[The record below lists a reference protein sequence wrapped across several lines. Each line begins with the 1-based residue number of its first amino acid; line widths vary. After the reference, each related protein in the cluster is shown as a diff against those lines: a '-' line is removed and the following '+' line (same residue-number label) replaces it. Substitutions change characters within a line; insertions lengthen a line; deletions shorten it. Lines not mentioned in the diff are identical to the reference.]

1 MTIASWLL
9 VVDAEM
15 LDVARA
21 AVSRLAAA
29 ECRSLA
35 GGRLVVVTQSPEGR
49 DLDPVQDALLAVP
62 GVRSAALAAAFDEG
76 EEERA

>member
-9 VVDAEM
+9 VVDPQM

-21 AVSRLAAA
+21 AVSRVAAA
-29 ECRSLA
+29 ECRGLA
-35 GGRLVVVTQSPEGR
+35 DGRLVVVTQSPEGR
-49 DLDPVQDALLAVP
+49 ALDPVQDALLSVP